1 MIQNFT
7 PNDVLLANSNELSDE
22 LQSLLTICLHENK
35 ELDEFSSALRQIE
48 QEMEKMIPSTDER
61 QVQLIMQRVQAIKK
75 MD

>member
-1 MIQNFT
+1 MIQDFT

-22 LQSLLTICLHENK
+22 LQSLLTIRLHENT

-61 QVQLIMQRVQAIKK
+61 QVQLIMQRVQAIAKT
-75 MD
+75 D